1 VLVLLVM
8 STGFCAAN
16 TVDLYVIGSQ
26 PHALILNGFSVS
38 DNWTVPQANVQ
49 DGLLMTL
56 AVGTG
61 YTFFYSTKCSSTHPS
76 LIDCPTFNGIDLEGS
91 VAGRDERNITIRYSC
106 TLAESD
112 QTSPSINVNVTIK
125 FFSHPIN
132 GEKILSLIAKNITC
146 TAATPSTEVPTDDG
160 PDNGINP
167 IFYGVIGLVGVVI
180 VLVAVVGIVYQCVAI
195 KRWFRANSSQEEE
208 ETNE

>member
-26 PHALILNGFSVS
+26 PHVLISSGFSVS
-38 DNWTVPQANVQ
+38 NNWTVPQANVQ

-76 LIDCPTFNGIDLEGS
+76 LIDCPTFNGIDLEVEGS
-91 VAGRDERNITIRYSC
+91 VVGKDGKCYYEFFI
-106 TLAESD
+106 
-112 QTSPSINVNVTIK
+112 SIINLFDVVT
-125 FFSHPIN
+125 
-132 GEKILSLIAKNITC
+132 
-146 TAATPSTEVPTDDG
+146 
-160 PDNGINP
+160 
-167 IFYGVIGLVGVVI
+167 
-180 VLVAVVGIVYQCVAI
+180 
-195 KRWFRANSSQEEE
+195 
-208 ETNE
+208 